1 MAGNYRSNKSGVKN
15 AIAGIGK
22 TINKTVE
29 TKNKM
34 KYFSKLQTEK
44 EKELIGA
51 RKDASVAV
59 VREKGRQAR
68 ATDKAKQ
75 KHKGRYVE
83 KKNKSDTEA
92 LEKAQAIRNK
102 YREKNT
108 SRKEPTITTTRQLNR
123 KPKGKKWKNK

>member
-1 MAGNYRSNKSGVKN
+1 MAGNYRSNKSGVKD

-44 EKELIGA
+44 EKELISA
-51 RKDASVAV
+51 RKDASVAI
-59 VREKGRQAR
+59 VREKGKQAR

-75 KHKGRYVE
+75 KHKGKYVE

-102 YREKNT
+102 YSERNT
-108 SRKEPTITTTRQLNR
+108 SRKEPTITATRQLNR
-123 KPKGKKWKNK
+123 KPKGKKWRNK

>member
-29 TKNKM
+29 TRNKM

-59 VREKGRQAR
+59 VREKGKQAR

-75 KHKGRYVE
+75 KHKGKYVE
-83 KKNKSDTEA
+83 NKNKSDTKA

-102 YREKNT
+102 YSEKNT
-108 SRKEPTITTTRQLNR
+108 NRKEPTITTTRQLNR
-123 KPKGKKWKNK
+123 KLKGKKWRNK

>member
-1 MAGNYRSNKSGVKN
+1 MAGNYRSNKSGVKD

-44 EKELIGA
+44 EKELISA
-51 RKDASVAV
+51 RKDANVAV
-59 VREKGRQAR
+59 VKEKGRQAR

-75 KHKGRYVE
+75 KHKGKYVE
-83 KKNKSDTEA
+83 KNKSDIEA

-102 YREKNT
+102 YSEKNT

-123 KPKGKKWKNK
+123 KPKGKKWRNK